1 MSENTAQQTEQSSGL
16 ERRITFTVPTED
28 LEKAV
33 DERLREL
40 GRNVRLPG
48 FRQGRVPARV
58 LRQRYGK
65 QVRAE
70 ALEELVRNQFYRAV
84 AEERLRPAG
93 GPVLSEPEEGEGG
106 LTFTA
111 TFEVYPEIELQSL
124 EGVTIEKPVVE
135 ITDADVDKVIQ
146 RLREQQAEWQAVDRP
161 AKEGDRVTVDYKA
174 TIEGEPFEGGEG
186 EDLVVELGAGRMI
199 DGFEEGLVG
208 AKPGDTVE
216 MDLTFPENYGK
227 EDLAGKPAHFTVTVK
242 KVEEPV
248 LPELDD
254 EFARRYGIEEGGIEA
269 LRREVRENMAREL
282 DRTLRQ
288 KVKEQVMDA
297 LLEKHDVPVPE
308 ALVREE
314 SERLARQM
322 QAQMGAQGQALQ
334 LPLELFEKEARK
346 RVALGL
352 ILAELVKQNGIKA
365 DQEKVKEALE
375 ELTASYEH
383 PEEVMQWYLS
393 QPERLAEIE
402 SMVVENEIVDR
413 LLEQAEVQE
422 RPASFDEIMN
432 PDQSSGS
439 ETEA

>member
-111 TFEVYPEIELQSL
+111 TCEVYPEIELQSL